1 MPGARRSC
9 PELSVYTFRVLSDF
23 ERGGGGGGPIGS
35 KRTCFG
41 ASSPDSGDRDKGR
54 DALLVIFP
62 KEYIEVALDVDVLVS
77 DGVDA
82 GVTDASCELCALLV
96 GGSIWDP
103 PLGSGRRGTPLKIAL
118 IMFSTSKTMSR
129 SKSMIVTSL

>member
-9 PELSVYTFRVLSDF
+9 PELSVYTLRVLSDF
-23 ERGGGGGGPIGS
+23 GRGGGGGPIGP

-41 ASSPDSGDRDKGR
+41 ALSPDSGDRDKGR

-77 DGVDA
+77 DAVDA
-82 GVTDASCELCALLV
+82 GVTDASCELCALRV
-96 GGSIWDP
+96 GGSIWDS
-103 PLGSGRRGTPLKIAL
+103 PLGSGRTGTPLKIAL
-118 IMFSTSKTMSR
+118 IMFSTSKTSR